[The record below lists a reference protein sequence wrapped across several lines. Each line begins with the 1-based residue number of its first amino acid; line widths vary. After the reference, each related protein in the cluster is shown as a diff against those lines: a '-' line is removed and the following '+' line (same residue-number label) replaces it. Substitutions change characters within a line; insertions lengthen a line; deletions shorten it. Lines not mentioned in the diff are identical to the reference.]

1 MQITSPLTFSNMNL
15 NLKISLSIFIE
26 TYPLNSF
33 LALFYPETH
42 PTSLEMSFLGFG
54 SQPQISSEQKIA
66 AAEAELDM
74 ITTMFNQLLDSCY
87 RKCFDKNI
95 TDENLSQNESLCI
108 DRCVT
113 KYFEANVKV
122 SESMQSVGN
131 SGALAR
137 K

>member
-1 MQITSPLTFSNMNL
+1 
-15 NLKISLSIFIE
+15 
-26 TYPLNSF
+26 
-33 LALFYPETH
+33 
-42 PTSLEMSFLGFG
+42 MSFLGFG